1 MDVWETIQ
9 KIQEAINIINHNS
22 TEMQIDIAVLKEQVG
37 SLIWFTRIFIVAFVG
52 LIVTQF
58 WQLIIMKKNGKNKK

>member
-1 MDVWETIQ
+1 MDIGEIIQ
-9 KIQEAINIINHNS
+9 KLQEAITVINHNS

-37 SLIWFTRIFIVAFVG
+37 SLIWFTRVFIVAFIG

-58 WQLIIMKKNGKNKK
+58 WQLIIMKKNGKKK

>member
-1 MDVWETIQ
+1 MDIGEIIQ
-9 KIQEAINIINHNS
+9 KMQEAITVINHNS

-37 SLIWFTRIFIVAFVG
+37 SLIWFTRVFIVAFIG

-58 WQLIIMKKNGKNKK
+58 WQLIIMKKNGKKK